1 MKEIIR
7 QITEKEIIRYGFWG
21 VCTVVFSM
29 ISYSLFLR
37 LQLDYKV
44 ANILSIVLTKTFA
57 YLTNKF
63 FVFKSKTKNMV
74 ECIKEIAM
82 FIFTR
87 GLSGIVEFLGLIIL
101 VNYLG
106 TDEVIGKFL
115 LIILT
120 TILNYVFGK
129 TAVFKR

>member
-21 VCTVVFSM
+21 VCTVLFSM
-29 ISYSLFLR
+29 MSYSLFLS

-44 ANILSIVLTKTFA
+44 ANILSIILTKTFA

-63 FVFKSKTKNMV
+63 FVFKSKTKNMF
-74 ECIKEIAM
+74 ECIKEIIM

-87 GLSGIVEFLGLIIL
+87 GLSGVVEFFGLIIL
-101 VNYLG
+101 VNYLR

>member
-29 ISYSLFLR
+29 ISYSLFLS

-44 ANILSIVLTKTFA
+44 ANILSIILTKTFA

-63 FVFKSKTKNMV
+63 FVFKSKTKNMF
-74 ECIKEIAM
+74 ECIKEITM

-87 GLSGIVEFLGLIIL
+87 GLSGIVEFFGLIIL